1 MDELDKDGLAAALDG
16 RSELDV
22 LVEQL
27 DELLAEA
34 VVSADEALEVATVA
48 GLAVRLGATSDQV
61 ADARQWL
68 DEGGLELVEEGL
80 DEVDWDELVDNLDS
94 LEGAD
99 DHTGDEALSDFDDLV
114 AAAAFVGQESRVREA
129 ARKVAAIIRLVPD
142 PFVFMVPTGEQM
154 MGCRLVA
161 SDLDLYDYWLAIA
174 QAESWS

>member
-80 DEVDWDELVDNLDS
+80 DEVDWDELVDNLDN

-99 DHTGDEALSDFDDLV
+99 D
-114 AAAAFVGQESRVREA
+114 RELGTSG
-129 ARKVAAIIRLVPD
+129 R
-142 PFVFMVPTGEQM
+142 F
-154 MGCRLVA
+154 
-161 SDLDLYDYWLAIA
+161 
-174 QAESWS
+174 

>member
-1 MDELDKDGLAAALDG
+1 MDELDKDGLAAALEG

-27 DELLAEA
+27 DELLGEP

-48 GLAVRLGATSDQV
+48 GLAVRLGASSDQV
-61 ADARQWL
+61 SDARRWL
-68 DEGGLELVEEGL
+68 DEGGLEVVEVGL
-80 DEVDWDELVDNLDS
+80 DEVDWDELVDTLDN

-99 DHTGDEALSDFDDLV
+99 DHAVEEALSDFDDLV
-114 AAAAFVGQESRVREA
+114 AAAAFVGQEHRVRDP
-129 ARKVAAIIRLVPD
+129 ARRVASAIRLVPD
-142 PFVFMVPTGEQM
+142 PFVFLVPTGEQM

-161 SDLDLYDYWLAIA
+161 SDLDLYDYWLAVA